1 MVQVH
6 QGPPILNTQT
16 MEQKK
21 PVAQYYYSEEEW
33 ARLGCG
39 PLPKE
44 RDRARQVQDDI
55 ARANPKI
62 DNNVV
67 KGSN

>member
-1 MVQVH
+1 
-6 QGPPILNTQT
+6 

-33 ARLGCG
+33 SRLGCG
-39 PLPKE
+39 PLPAE
-44 RDRARQVQDDI
+44 RDRARLNEKII

>member
-1 MVQVH
+1 MD
-6 QGPPILNTQT
+6 
-16 MEQKK
+16 QKK

-33 ARLGCG
+33 SRLGCG

-44 RDRARQVQDDI
+44 REYAQQVQDVI